1 MTLVAFS
8 IGNIIGTEIFLPKD
22 APAYIPG
29 KTAIMVLLTVQIFV
43 SFGLRYFNQ
52 RLNRQRLKKLDE
64 LKAQNGW
71 TDADIQRE
79 RERHAFMDL
88 TDREYVPIA
97 FFFVGT
103 AAGHLPSMMYVQE
116 SLFHLHSLRAGHG
129 FSFFHYYVTSC
140 TCTCDDFDLS
150 VFTCSSRDYVRMKG
164 KFCNACGS
172 SSF

>member
-52 RLNRQRLKKLDE
+52 RLNRQRLKKLEE

-71 TDADIQRE
+71 TDADVQRE

-88 TDREYVPIA
+88 TDREYVFIMDNA
-97 FFFVGT
+97 
-103 AAGHLPSMMYVQE
+103 
-116 SLFHLHSLRAGHG
+116 
-129 FSFFHYYVTSC
+129 
-140 TCTCDDFDLS
+140 
-150 VFTCSSRDYVRMKG
+150 VRRSQTYEISTG
-164 KFCNACGS
+164 I
-172 SSF
+172 

>member
-52 RLNRQRLKKLDE
+52 RLNRQRLKKLEE

-71 TDADIQRE
+71 TDADVQRE

-88 TDREYVPIA
+88 TDREYVFILVYLLITLCDA
-97 FFFVGT
+97 
-103 AAGHLPSMMYVQE
+103 HELMKYLQE
-116 SLFHLHSLRAGHG
+116 SLFCLHALRTDSRHG
-129 FSFFHYYVTSC
+129 
-140 TCTCDDFDLS
+140 
-150 VFTCSSRDYVRMKG
+150 
-164 KFCNACGS
+164 
-172 SSF
+172 